1 MPIEFSVAAFRLG
14 HSMIRDSYNWN
25 RRFPGQA
32 GSLEYMFDFSGLGG
46 TLGGDLTLISTW
58 LADWRRMYDFA
69 AAGHPELAPA
79 SNVNMAKRIDTLLT
93 DPLKHLPPSTFG
105 GANSMGFN
113 DRRRNL
119 AFRNLTRARM
129 VKLAS
134 GQQMAQKLV
143 NLGVAVTPLTKAEI
157 LTGSGGA
164 VLTGFTAAQKDA
176 IADRTPLW
184 FYVLREAELNGGRLT
199 GVGGRLVAETIH
211 RAMQGSRFSIVRSKA
226 FTPDLGDRGNTFEMT
241 DLLLAAFDGQASG
254 INPLGGA

>member
-1 MPIEFSVAAFRLG
+1 
-14 HSMIRDSYNWN
+14 
-25 RRFPGQA
+25 
-32 GSLEYMFDFSGLGG
+32 
-46 TLGGDLTLISTW
+46 
-58 LADWRRMYDFA
+58 
-69 AAGHPELAPA
+69 
-79 SNVNMAKRIDTLLT
+79 
-93 DPLKHLPPSTFG
+93 
-105 GANSMGFN
+105 MGFN

-134 GQQMAQKLV
+134 GPQMAQKLV

-199 GVGGRLVAETIH
+199 GVGGRIVAETIH